1 MPRDGK
7 QLAYQ
12 SRVRKTC
19 VTNVD
24 LQFYCC
30 LTLHFLPPTDCL
42 LNDKKKVENDMLRAT
57 IEEHHRMLAARDVI
71 AALSEKRWK
80 EGNR

>member
-1 MPRDGK
+1 
-7 QLAYQ
+7 
-12 SRVRKTC
+12 
-19 VTNVD
+19 
-24 LQFYCC
+24 